1 MHCSILGTFRIYCGE
16 ASTNGKKK
24 KKEAVNDKRTLIQ
37 CLSVE
42 RAPSR
47 LHNKY
52 VSELKIE
59 GVDGK

>member
-1 MHCSILGTFRIYCGE
+1 MEHLEFIV
-16 ASTNGKKK
+16 GKPPLMEKK

-59 GVDGK
+59 GVDVK

>member
-1 MHCSILGTFRIYCGE
+1 ME
-16 ASTNGKKK
+16 KK